1 MKESNQGV
9 TADPVLLLAVLYFSA
24 NLYSFVTLIFGGE
37 IFIDS
42 LTRGFDKQ
50 IVYLTGLTLL
60 FAFAL
65 LLVVYRTCIKF
76 CIAGKELLFLNSW
89 GWSLALLQSIF
100 LLNNIYYGVNLAGV
114 EDPDSGSSFKLLFNV
129 VQPDLLYLIIGVGLK
144 SSRLFW
150 LNTIIFAFSLLVR
163 GWIGGFFII
172 LILYLCRNYPI
183 QIRWKYVFWISLSS
197 TICALIF
204 PFLVEVKWFLRADGS
219 LGDAFNSIMD
229 RGYFISLNDSLAYLA
244 NRFQMFG
251 HVALIVENSE
261 EVATAYSNNEFI
273 PYWADGPLQW
283 VILKISN
290 VQIFQL
296 NRYMVLNF
304 FGSENLAYSTN
315 PGIAGWIAF
324 LQEKSLFFIVFI
336 VAMTFFPARFAFRYA
351 GHTYFLVIYSFVLV
365 YLFHGWIGAYFNLLF
380 YMLVFLLIN
389 KLLLWKNS

>member
-1 MKESNQGV
+1 MKGSNQGV

-24 NLYSFVTLIFGGE
+24 NLYSFITLTLGGK

-42 LTRGFDKQ
+42 LTRGFDEQ
-50 IVYLTGLTLL
+50 IVYSTGSALL
-60 FAFAL
+60 FSFVL
-65 LLVVYRTCIKF
+65 LLFIYRTCIGF
-76 CIAGKELLFLNSW
+76 CIAGKELFFLNSW
-89 GWSLALLQSIF
+89 GWSLALLQCIF

-114 EDPDSGSSFKLLFNV
+114 QDPDSGSSFKLFFSV

-150 LNTIIFAFSLLVR
+150 LNTIIFAFSLVMR

-172 LILYLCRNYPI
+172 LILYLCRNYPVK
-183 QIRWKYVFWISLSS
+183 IRLKYFLWFFLLSI
-197 TICALIF
+197 ICVLIF
-204 PFLVEVKWFLRADGS
+204 PFFVEAKWFLRSDGS
-219 LGDAFNSIMD
+219 LDDAFNSIMD

-251 HVALIVENSE
+251 HVALIVENSK

-283 VILKISN
+283 IILKIN
-290 VQIFQL
+290 NIQIFQL

-315 PGIAGWIAF
+315 PGIAGWIVF

-336 VAMTFFPARFAFRYA
+336 VSMTFFPARFAFRYA
-351 GHTYFLVIYSFVLV
+351 GRTYFLIVYSFVFV
-365 YLFHGWIGAYFNLLF
+365 YLFHGWIGAYFNLLV
-380 YMLVFLLIN
+380 YMFAFLLIN
-389 KLLLWKNS
+389 KIFLRKNS